1 MILRE
6 PMLPGRPRATVVTF
20 AVLGRGKVYGCGQ
33 VVAVEAAAGLP
44 DR

>member
-6 PMLPGRPRATVVTF
+6 LMLPGRPAAALVTS
-20 AVLGRGKVYGCGQ
+20 AVYGCGQ
-33 VVAVEAAAGLP
+33 VVAVEADAGLP